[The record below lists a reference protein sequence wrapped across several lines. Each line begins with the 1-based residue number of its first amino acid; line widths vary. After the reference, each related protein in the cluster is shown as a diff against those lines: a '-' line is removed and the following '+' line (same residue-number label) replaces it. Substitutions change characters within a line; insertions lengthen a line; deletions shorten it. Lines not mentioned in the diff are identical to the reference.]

1 MGELMR
7 SWLLRQLI
15 PDTHLC
21 GLTLLFGRHFE
32 SISFLYRLLGVK
44 VGKRVYWPGSGFF
57 FAEPDLVEV
66 GDFVVFGSRSEIL
79 TSDARGRGTVR
90 LETGTNIS
98 DRCVL
103 MPGTVLQR
111 GAVLGSGSLTKR
123 GARYGAGKYVGSR
136 AGDCVLLTRH
146 HNPLGPSKYARAFMF
161 RRRMPYVVL
170 PEWFHVL
177 WSSTWIVIALLV
189 QRLPVVIGL
198 VTSRLLLG
206 QFDGHSAISM
216 LSALLVG
223 TQFGYLATC
232 VGVLTVDIC
241 GKWLLVGRRSTGDFS
256 WDTSSYC
263 QRWQLYLSLT
273 PLRHFMSGGRD
284 ILDCFLGSPY
294 LVWYFRA
301 LGAHIGTNVCLYP
314 NGAKPM
320 MTEPDLVT
328 IGDGACVD
336 SAVLVAHLNTNGK
349 FSMERLSVG
358 KNCVLRTWSRLQQ
371 GARLHDDTVL
381 LEHTLV
387 MPGESV
393 VSGSVL
399 QGWPPDL
406 EASHMSLHV
415 TV

>member
-1 MGELMR
+1 
-7 SWLLRQLI
+7 
-15 PDTHLC
+15 
-21 GLTLLFGRHFE
+21 
-32 SISFLYRLLGVK
+32 
-44 VGKRVYWPGSGFF
+44 
-57 FAEPDLVEV
+57 
-66 GDFVVFGSRSEIL
+66 
-79 TSDARGRGTVR
+79 
-90 LETGTNIS
+90 
-98 DRCVL
+98 
-103 MPGTVLQR
+103 
-111 GAVLGSGSLTKR
+111 
-123 GARYGAGKYVGSR
+123 
-136 AGDCVLLTRH
+136 
-146 HNPLGPSKYARAFMF
+146 
-161 RRRMPYVVL
+161 
-170 PEWFHVL
+170 
-177 WSSTWIVIALLV
+177 
-189 QRLPVVIGL
+189 